1 LIQSTEQS
9 RAGRWLRVIAATA
22 VFPSAMSC
30 LSTSGGTY
38 REAELTGA
46 LSKASW
52 VTALNDEVKGKAQID
67 ALVASPRETLKVYCA
82 NGRPRRAWQM
92 PVKAIVPRM
101 PAGIPI
107 DEASQMKGRVYEAFK
122 SIVTARLF
130 LDEPPVVAG
139 DEAKEAK
146 VPAGNKIVALT
157 SPSRADAEKAFRNTR
172 VNGSVM
178 TLLLAFQG
186 DDGLLLGALESPQY
200 AIERGGSQIEDK
212 WRLRA
217 SPERGDRGGGLMGVV
232 WPARRFKGSAGEFV
246 WPVHPAAILEA
257 SLLPAQ
263 FTMLIPPS
271 VQSKYFG
278 SVAPG
283 RGFFVRDDG
292 TFDLSDAVKNRQ
304 AIWNAYF
311 TRAVGV
317 DEAQT
322 NDPDVVQFNLRFD
335 MELFCA
341 YARPVDDL
349 LTK

>member
-1 LIQSTEQS
+1 MIQSIEL
-9 RAGRWLRVIAATA
+9 RCVWRLARVILVTTVLPVA
-22 VFPSAMSC
+22 SSC

-38 REAELTGA
+38 REAELAGA
-46 LSKASW
+46 RSKVSW
-52 VTALNDEVKGKAQID
+52 VTPLNDEVKGKARFD
-67 ALVASPRETLKVYCA
+67 ELVSSPRETLKVYCA

-92 PVKAIVPRM
+92 PVKAIVPRL

-107 DEASQMKGRVYEAFK
+107 DEASQMKGRVYQAFK
-122 SIVTARLF
+122 SIVTSTIF
-130 LDEPPVVAG
+130 LDEPPVVGAV
-139 DEAKEAK
+139 EPK
-146 VPAGNKIVALT
+146 VPGGNKVVALP
-157 SPSRADAEKAFRNTR
+157 SPSRPDAEKAFRNTR
-172 VNGSVM
+172 LNGSVM

-186 DDGLLLGALESPQY
+186 EDGLLLGALDSPQY
-200 AIERGGSQIEDK
+200 AVERGGSEIEDK

-217 SPERGDRGGGLMGVV
+217 APERNDRGGGLMGVV
-232 WPARRFKGSAGEFV
+232 WPARRFKGSAGETI

-257 SLLPAQ
+257 ALLPTQ
-263 FTMLIPPS
+263 FTLLVPPS
-271 VQSKYFG
+271 VQSQYFG
-278 SVAPG
+278 SAAPG

-292 TFDLSDAVKNRQ
+292 TFDLSEAVKKRQ

-311 TRAVGV
+311 SKAVAV